1 MSIVIGNLKACRVE
15 RGQRY
20 SPVNNLAADKL
31 PTYLELVQEGDCDIA
46 IPAMQNRMVIIDIDL
61 PRERT
66 KKVNGVDQTYMT
78 PDGRIWW
85 REFAQKNNIPNTY
98 TIISKSGGFHL
109 YFELPDSIDHLT
121 FKPKSVMRD
130 ENNQPVGVEVKYRAT
145 VHAPPTAGYSVHPH
159 SPLAPVVVPIAL
171 MDEMLRGKTEAERT
185 PEEILMSGSHSAFSA
200 AQVDWLRKNIPWV
213 QENCCLTRDHWR
225 DGIFSIKAGT
235 QYEPEIGEELTV
247 MWTMNQGYS
256 EGDENQALDMYHK
269 ADAYGDI
276 QGGTII
282 HLIKTF
288 FEEKGVPLSLSEVMG
303 GDIGIS
309 ILEKAGVTFSI
320 SKVGKPQFIDNETNA
335 ALILDTLIPKQE
347 MYLNTRTDTFIY
359 KGKQVSDKDLL
370 NHILPMLQRV
380 GGGLGFEKMK
390 KSTVQTGMEI
400 AMHLRSIDP
409 HEEWLKKQVWDGVPR
424 IEKFFVDV
432 MGGAD
437 NEYHRILG
445 KNLFSS
451 LAARSLSKG
460 CKFDAMY
467 IFEGD
472 EGARKST
479 LISILGRGAYYS
491 VRGRNILT
499 ADDSLRQMHQAV
511 TVEFPELI
519 GLRHE
524 DPEIAKA
531 FVTSSVDKMR
541 GLYERKA
548 VDRPRGFIMF
558 GSTNQEEYLSYDM
571 GKRRWW
577 PFKVPKGFVI
587 DTKAVEE
594 MLGQYYAE
602 GKALWEQGYQYWYMP
617 EELLAGIQSAKQT
630 GSYLRD
636 EVKKIVARKGLFDIK
651 EIFDELTMTK
661 VIGAGG
667 FSTWGKALESEVRRL
682 GCVKDIES
690 GAWKMPG
697 MSMPLPIENNVLLL
711 QGAGL

>member
-1 MSIVIGNLKACRVE
+1 MSIVIGNLKACRVA
-15 RGQRY
+15 RGERY
-20 SPVNNLAADKL
+20 SPVNNVSADRL
-31 PTYLELVQEGDCDIA
+31 PTYLELVKAGDCDVA
-46 IPAMQNRMVIIDIDL
+46 IPAMQNRLVIIDIDA

-66 KKVNGVDQTYMT
+66 RMVNGVKETYMT

-85 REFAQKNNIPNTY
+85 RGFAQANNIPNTY

-109 YFELPDSIDHLT
+109 YFELPSSIDHLT
-121 FKPKSVMRD
+121 FKPKSIFRD
-130 ENNQPVGVEVKYRAT
+130 ANNQPVGVEVKYRAT
-145 VHAPPTAGYSVHPH
+145 VHAPPTKGYQVHPQ
-159 SPLAPVVVPIAL
+159 SPLTPSVVPIAL
-171 MDEMLRGKTEAERT
+171 MEELLRGKTEQDLT
-185 PEEILMSGSHSAFSA
+185 PEEMLMSGTHSAFSA

-213 QENCCLTRDHWR
+213 QENCSLSRENWR

-235 QYEPEIGEELTV
+235 QYEPELGEELSI

-256 EGDENQALDMYHK
+256 DGDEVQAVDMYHK
-269 ADAYGDI
+269 ADAVGDI

-282 HLIKTF
+282 HLIRTF

-303 GDIGIS
+303 GEIGIS
-309 ILEKAGVTFSI
+309 ILEKAGVTFNLT
-320 SKVGKPQFIDNETNA
+320 KHGKPQFIDNETNA

-347 MYLNTRTDTFIY
+347 MFLNTRTDTFMY
-359 KGKQVSDKDLL
+359 KGKQMSDKDLM
-370 NHILPMLQRV
+370 NHVLPMLQKV

-390 KSTVQTGMEI
+390 KSTVQTGIEI
-400 AMHLRSIDP
+400 AMHMRSIDP
-409 HEEWLKKQVWDGVPR
+409 HEEWLKQQVWDGVPR
-424 IEKFFVDV
+424 IERFFIDV

-437 NEYHRILG
+437 NEYNRILG

-467 IFEGD
+467 ILEGE

-548 VDRPRGFIMF
+548 VDRARGFIMF
-558 GSTNQEEYLSYDM
+558 GSTNKDEYLSLDM
-571 GKRRWW
+571 GRRRWW

-587 DTKAVEE
+587 DTDYVEKN
-594 MLGQYYAE
+594 LGLFYAE
-602 GKALWEQGYQYWYMP
+602 GKAMWEQGYSFWYMP
-617 EELLAGIQSAKQT
+617 EELLNTIQASKQT
-630 GSYLRD
+630 GSYLR
-636 EVKKIVARKGLFDIK
+636 EEIKKIVLRKGLFDIK
-651 EIFDELTMTK
+651 EIFDELTTTR
-661 VIGAGG
+661 VIGSGG
-667 FSTWGKALESEVRRL
+667 LSTWGKEVESEVRRL
-682 GCVKDIES
+682 GCVRDSES
-690 GAWKMPG
+690 NMWKMPG
-697 MSMPLPIENNVLLL
+697 VTMPLPQENNVLLL
-711 QGAGL
+711 QGMSL

>member
-1 MSIVIGNLKACRVE
+1 MSIVIGNLKACRVT
-15 RGQRY
+15 RGERY
-20 SPVNNLAADKL
+20 SPVNNVSADKL
-31 PTYLELVQEGDCDIA
+31 PTYYELVKAGDCDVA
-46 IPAMQNRMVIIDIDL
+46 IPAMQNRLLIIDIDL
-61 PRERT
+61 PREKTRVV
-66 KKVNGVDQTYMT
+66 KGVKENYTT

-85 REFAQKNNIPNTY
+85 RDFAARNNLPNTY

-109 YFELPDSIDHLT
+109 YFELPDSIDALT
-121 FKPKSVMRD
+121 FRPKSVFRD
-130 ENNQPVGVEVKYRAT
+130 ENNNLVGVEAKYRAT
-145 VHAPPTAGYSVHPH
+145 VHAPPTEGYKVHPA
-159 SPLAPVVVPIAL
+159 SPLTPAVLPIAL
-171 MDEMLRGKTEAERT
+171 MDELLRGKTEQERT
-185 PEEILMSGSHSAFSA
+185 PEELLMSGSHSAFSA

-213 QENCCLTRDHWR
+213 QENCGLSREQWR

-235 QYEPEIGEELTV
+235 QYESEIGEELSV

-256 EGDENQALDMYHK
+256 EGDEAEAIDMYHR

-276 QGGTII
+276 RGGTII
-282 HLIKTF
+282 HLIKSF

-303 GDIGIS
+303 GEIGIA
-309 ILEKAGVTFSI
+309 ILEKAGVTFNI

-347 MYLNTRTDTFIY
+347 MYLNSRTDTFMY
-359 KGKQVSDKDLL
+359 KGRQVSDKDLL
-370 NHILPMLQRV
+370 NNILPMLQKV

-400 AMHLRSIDP
+400 AMHMRTIDP
-409 HEEWLKKQVWDGVPR
+409 HEEWLKQQVWDGISR
-424 IEKFFVDV
+424 IENFFIDV

-437 NEYHRILG
+437 NEYNRILG
-445 KNLFSS
+445 KNLFSA

-460 CKFDAMY
+460 CKFDAMF
-467 IFEGD
+467 ILEGD

-548 VDRPRGFIMF
+548 VDRPRGFLMF
-558 GSTNQEEYLSYDM
+558 GSTNQEEYLSFDM

-587 DTKAVEE
+587 DTVGVEK
-594 MLGQYYAE
+594 MLGQLYAE
-602 GKALWEQGYQYWYMP
+602 GKVLWEQGYTYWYMP
-617 EELLAGIQSAKQT
+617 EELLANTQATKQT

-636 EVKKIVARKGLFDIK
+636 EIKKIVARKGLFDIK

-667 FSTWGKALESEVRRL
+667 FSTWGKTVESEIRRL
-682 GCVKDIES
+682 GCVKDSES

-697 MSMPLPIENNVLLL
+697 AMMPLPVENNLLML
-711 QGAGL
+711 QGMNL

>member
-1 MSIVIGNLKACRVE
+1 MSIVIGNLKACRVT
-15 RGQRY
+15 RGERY
-20 SPVNNLAADKL
+20 SPVNNAPAEQL
-31 PTYLELVQEGDCDIA
+31 PTYYELVSEGNCDVA
-46 IPAMQNRMVIIDIDL
+46 IPAMQNRLLIIDIDL
-61 PRERT
+61 PRERERIV
-66 KKVNGVDQTYMT
+66 KGVKEKYMT

-85 REFAQKNNIPNTY
+85 RNFASANNIPNTY

-109 YFELPDSIDHLT
+109 YFELPDSVDHLT
-121 FKPKSVMRD
+121 FRPKSVFRD
-130 ENNQPVGVEVKYRAT
+130 ENNNLVGVEAKYRAT
-145 VHAPPTAGYSVHPH
+145 VHAPPTAGYQVHPQG
-159 SPLAPVVVPIAL
+159 PRAPAVLPIAL
-171 MDEMLRGKTEAERT
+171 MDELLRGKTEQERT
-185 PEEILMSGSHSAFSA
+185 PEELLMSGSHSAFSA
-200 AQVDWLRKNIPWV
+200 SQVDWLRKNIPWV
-213 QENCCLTRDHWR
+213 QENCGLSRENWR

-235 QYEPEIGEELTV
+235 QFNPELGEELSI

-256 EGDENQALDMYHK
+256 DGDEVQAVDMYHK
-269 ADAYGDI
+269 ADPFGDI

-282 HLIKTF
+282 HLIKNF

-303 GDIGIS
+303 GEIGIS
-309 ILEKAGVTFSI
+309 ILEKAGVTFKI
-320 SKVGKPQFIDNETNA
+320 SKEGKPQFIDNETNA

-347 MYLNTRTDTFIY
+347 MFLNTRTDTFMY
-359 KGKQVSDKDLL
+359 KGKQMSDKDLL
-370 NHILPMLQRV
+370 NSVLPMLQKV

-390 KSTVQTGMEI
+390 KSTVQTGIEI
-400 AMHLRSIDP
+400 AMHLRAIDP
-409 HEEWLKKQVWDGVPR
+409 HEEWVKQQVWDGKHR
-424 IEKFFVDV
+424 IERFFIDV

-437 NEYHRILG
+437 NEYNRILG
-445 KNLFSS
+445 KNMFSA

-467 IFEGD
+467 ILEGD

-558 GSTNQEEYLSYDM
+558 GSTNQEEYLSLDM

-594 MLGQYYAE
+594 MLGQLYAE
-602 GKALWEQGYQYWYMP
+602 GKVLWEQGYSYWYMP
-617 EELLAGIQSAKQT
+617 EELLANIQSAKQT

-636 EVKKIVARKGLFDIK
+636 EIRKIITRKGIFEIK
-651 EIFDELTMTK
+651 EVFDELTMLK
-661 VIGAGG
+661 VIGSGG
-667 FSTWGKALESEVRRL
+667 LSTWGKTVESEVRRL
-682 GCVKDIES
+682 GCVKDSES
-690 GAWKMPG
+690 GSWKMPG
-697 MSMPLPIENNVLLL
+697 IHMTMPQENNVLLL
-711 QGAGL
+711 QGMNL